1 MQVVAVVVVV
11 EGVVLQVIAVVELLL
26 LKVLF
31 AVVDVGVVCT
41 SRHLDAFWSSLPM

>member
-1 MQVVAVVVVV
+1 MQVVAVAVVV
-11 EGVVLQVIAVVELLL
+11 EGVELLL

-41 SRHLDAFWSSLPM
+41 SRHLDAFWSSLPR